1 MTGGQFGYQSGNKS
15 SPTATQNNDSN
26 ENDDTYAS
34 SMYYDIQHSLL
45 FITGQTY
52 STYFDS
58 SSSNNLSPEILG
70 AMGMKNNDDESSHH
84 LDSSDCFLGILK
96 LPQVDGSMVMVGDGD
111 GNAAPWLAKLDEEN
125 SNSAGDSG
133 GGGGGGGSKNGP
145 ELIYARR
152 FGTSNNSEVCSSIL
166 MLPKVNDALISGNGQ
181 LKVALLGHV
190 NPTPLSADAEA
201 LTGGSQT
208 GPDAFGSAVA
218 PKKEGGLLH
227 SLSTNPPI
235 TTEGR
240 AYGFIIDFDV
250 SLTANET
257 FTPSLPQNVQPNN
270 AYGALLG
277 GTVLDSSPLVYPTSM
292 TQNKRDPN
300 QLYVVSMHSDDD
312 SEEVVLNPEYK
323 ADAALELIDG
333 QLRER
338 ADMTL
343 GGAGHGINGIKLV
356 RGGVPKY
363 GKDFYVKVTQHIV
376 TPYQQLMNV
385 EPTVDE
391 KVKKTM
397 QEGWHFGFKLN
408 DANDVR
414 PSTVKFVKGRDPD
427 EDILLLGGTTR
438 KTNENG
444 EEELD
449 GFITKLIPPSPSPVE
464 DMTTGTTLENAIDD
478 ESVHPTKRI
487 DSTTGRDETVTA
499 ICLPRK

>member
-1 MTGGQFGYQSGNKS
+1 MTHQFGYQSGNKL
-15 SPTATQNNDSN
+15 TTQNNDNNNNSD
-26 ENDDTYAS
+26 EQEQSTLSEQLNDDTYAS
-34 SMYYDIQHSLL
+34 SMYYDMQHSLL

-58 SSSNNLSPEILG
+58 SSSSNDPVSPEILG
-70 AMGMKNNDDESSHH
+70 AMGMNNDESSHH
-84 LDSSDCFLGILK
+84 LDNSDCFLGILK
-96 LPQVDGSMVMVGDGD
+96 IPQVDGSMVMVGDGD
-111 GNAAPWLAKLDEEN
+111 GNAAPWLAQLDEEN
-125 SNSAGDSG
+125 SNS
-133 GGGGGGGSKNGP
+133 GGGGSKNEQTNNGP

-152 FGTSNNSEVCSSIL
+152 FGTSTNSEVCSSIL

-190 NPTPLSADAEA
+190 NPTP
-201 LTGGSQT
+201 TVGGGLQT

-218 PKKEGGLLH
+218 PNDGGLLH

-235 TTEGR
+235 TTEGH
-240 AYGFIIDFDV
+240 AYGFIIDFDL

-257 FTPSLPQNVQPNN
+257 FTPSLPQNAQPNN

-363 GKDFYVKVTQHIV
+363 GKDFYVKVTQHII
-376 TPYQQLMNV
+376 TPYEQLMNV
-385 EPTVDE
+385 EPTIDE
-391 KVKKTM
+391 KVKQTM
-397 QEGWHFGFKLN
+397 REGWHFGFKLN

-414 PSTVKFVKGRDPD
+414 PSTVKFVKGRTPD

-438 KTNENG
+438 KTNDNG

-449 GFITKLIPPSPSPVE
+449 GFITKLTPPSPSPVE
-464 DMTTGTTLENAIDD
+464 DMTTGTTVENAIDD